1 MTPLVMKEYL
11 GGQGEI
17 VWVNSSGIYGRQIGS
32 QMNFVEDK
40 KVGRHMTRRWG
51 KG

>member
-11 GGQGEI
+11 GRGGGTD
-17 VWVNSSGIYGRQIGS
+17 VWVDPSEIYGRQIGS

-40 KVGRHMTRRWG
+40 KVGRQASD
-51 KG
+51 K